1 MRLLPSEYCN
11 EYEVVKRQPNRS
23 RHGGS
28 FKSPCAIAHKTGAR
42 ECILNE
48 TINALH
54 ALLSPPVPMT
64 PTPFNVKRTRGV
76 MNAEEYGETQTEI
89 VKPEQYH

>member
-1 MRLLPSEYCN
+1 MRRSPFEYCK

-23 RHGGS
+23 SHGGS
-28 FKSPCAIAHKTGAR
+28 FKSPCAIAHKTGTR

-64 PTPFNVKRTRGV
+64 PTPFHVKRARRV
-76 MNAEEYGETQTEI
+76 MKAEKDAESQTEI